1 MIHNTNDVRII
12 AKNGMSL
19 IFHQGLIHFGGKLRR
34 GSNDELLANLVLFCY
49 LSTEP
54 KNYYSIRG
62 VN

>member
-1 MIHNTNDVRII
+1 MIHSNNDVRII
-12 AKNGMSL
+12 GKIGISV
-19 IFHQGLIHFGGKLRR
+19 IFHQGLIHSSGKLRR